1 MAAMPKSIPSGPDLT
16 RNPPRSTRVRLGGY
30 ALLPRILDKCRATI
44 RGTNGEYNY
53 ACPLDQRFFDFTG
66 LKPAA
71 LKAQV
76 AKGLGDGALLNW
88 VNGHARPRRSIIEI
102 IAWSSWLEHRAP
114 LDVEGREFFNE
125 VHRKAGPKR
134 EDIATWFELLDL
146 DDYVSFGG
154 KA

>member
-1 MAAMPKSIPSGPDLT
+1 MPKTRLSAPNLT
-16 RNPPRSTRVRLGGY
+16 LKAPRSTRVRLGGY

-44 RGTNGEYNY
+44 NGTNGEYNY
-53 ACPLDQRFFDFTG
+53 ACPLDRRFFDFTG

-71 LKAQV
+71 LRAQV

-88 VNGHARPRRSIIEI
+88 VNRNARPRRSIMEV
-102 IAWSSWLEHRAP
+102 IAWSSWMEQRAP

-125 VHRKAGPKR
+125 VHQKAGPQR

-146 DDYVSFGG
+146 DDHVSFGG
-154 KA
+154 QP